1 MEDRSNT
8 SRTYREAYRE
18 AGFPSLSVSLCDHCG
33 AEVAVYR
40 ITVPAEVIAQ
50 GSAAHMRASERYLR
64 AVMEAKDRFIESIRK
79 ERRSGKPA
87 ERAGAGEKKKSVWN
101 EVVEIVSSEPG
112 ISTNVLCKKIHANKG
127 YILDVLS
134 EMVESGALESHP
146 GTRNATLWRVPAAS
160 LE

>member
-1 MEDRSNT
+1 MENQSNT
-8 SRTYREAYRE
+8 IDIHRE
-18 AGFPSLSVSLCDHCG
+18 AGFQFLSAALCDRCG

-40 ITVPAEVIAQ
+40 ITVPAEAIAR
-50 GSAAHMRASERYLR
+50 GGAAVYTRASERYLR
-64 AVMEAKDRFIESIRK
+64 AVMEAKNRFIESIRK

-87 ERAGAGEKKKSVWN
+87 ERAKAGEKKKSVWN

-134 EMVESGALESHP
+134 EMVESGALESYP